1 MPGYAPGE
9 AFWAGEKLLSVGRR
23 IGKTLVAVLAMSAL
37 VASLAG
43 AARAAE
49 TSFNRSRTILFNGEP
64 TLPLVLSPGPPLG
77 ASTPWG
83 ATGLA
88 ETAAAGVNAY
98 RTGVGGT
105 WPSGTIQDGLERDR
119 PAAAPPRYTS
129 PTL

>member
-9 AFWAGEKLLSVGRR
+9 ILGGEKLSSVGRR
-23 IGKTLVAVLAMSAL
+23 IGIRLVAVLATSAL

-64 TLPLVLSPGPPLG
+64 TLPLVLSPVPPLG

-83 ATGLA
+83 ANGLA
-88 ETAAAGVNAY
+88 ETAAAGVNVY
-98 RTGVGGT
+98 RTGVGWT
-105 WPSGTIQDGLERDR
+105 CTADTIQHDR
-119 PAAAPPRYTS
+119 EWHP
-129 PTL
+129 